1 MMKVGVYVCE
11 CGINISATVD
21 VEKVAEVASDFP
33 NVEVS
38 RFYKYMCSD
47 PGQELIKQDIDDL
60 KLDRIVVASCSPRM
74 HEPTF
79 RSVVE
84 DKGMNAYCLEM
95 VNIREQDS
103 WVHKDKV
110 TGTEK
115 AIALVRSGVLK
126 ASLLKPLIKKK
137 VGVTHNA
144 LVIGGGIAGIQAAL
158 DIGNMGFQTYLV
170 EKTPSIG
177 GVMAQLDKTF
187 PTLDCSACILTPRMV
202 DVSRHPNV
210 ELMTYSEIENV
221 EGYIGNFKVTV
232 KKKARYVDVSKCT
245 ACGDC
250 TENCPVIELDDYNAN
265 LMDRKAIYIPFP
277 QAVPQKYTI
286 AKTDEY
292 SPCKVTCPANNNA
305 QGYVQLIGMGKFK
318 EALGVIRDKNPFPSV
333 CGRVCHHPCEE
344 VCKRADIDE
353 PISIMQLKRF
363 AADYNRSHDEPAPEV
378 IEPTQ
383 KEKIA
388 IIGAGPSGLSCAI
401 RLLEKGY
408 PVTVYDET
416 DVPGG
421 IMTSCLP
428 SYRLPVDI
436 AMYDINRLLDQ
447 GIELIKNTKVGKDI
461 SFDEIKNQYDAVY
474 VGIGAQL
481 PASLYV
487 EGSGV
492 SGILQGMTF
501 LKEAKVGIKSPK
513 LGEKITVIGGGN
525 VAMDC
530 AKVALRMGG
539 VKEVSVVCLETRDL
553 ALKDRMPADIWEI
566 EESEEEGII
575 FYNELGPKKI
585 VSKNGKVTG
594 LETMTCTS
602 VYEEDGSFKPEFCDD
617 PAPIIDCDTIIFA
630 IGQKSD
636 LTGFETLETNPGGR
650 TIKVDPITF
659 ETSVPGVFAGG
670 DIVPGIPSVVNAI
683 GTGAEA
689 AISIDRYL
697 RKEDIKGGRVRDIT
711 KIDVVRLEKE
721 KRPRMKMN
729 RAPVEERISD
739 FREIDLGYTEEQA
752 VQEAL
757 RCISCSI
764 CSECNQCVETCE
776 AEAIIHEQ
784 EHEYIDLDIGAIVV
798 ATGFDNFDPTAKPE
812 YGYGETPNVISAIE
826 FERLVSASGPTLGH
840 IEING
845 KEPENVVFIQCVG
858 SRDKEGHEYCSRVC
872 CMYTAKQA
880 HMVRDKLPN
889 SKLTVYNTDVRAFGK
904 GFEEFYNRVQA
915 EDIDYRRREL
925 EDSIEVVG
933 NEKGVI
939 VKAEGHPDIHA
950 DLVVLATGLE
960 PREDSKE
967 LSRLLNINMSEDGFF
982 LEAHPKLR
990 PVDTFTDGIF
1000 LAGCCQSPKDIPD
1013 TVAQASSAASR
1024 ACNILTQDELEIEA
1038 TVAQVDE
1045 DLCRGCGFCVE
1056 SCPYLAIE
1064 LKTINQYG
1072 YETEVAFVNEALCKG
1087 CGSCAAACLNGA
1099 ISHLGYTDDQI
1110 LAQIKA
1116 LGER

>member
-1 MMKVGVYVCE
+1 MVKIGVYVCE
-11 CGINISATVD
+11 CGINIGATVN
-21 VEKVAEVASDFP
+21 VEEVAEKAKDFP
-33 NVEVS
+33 DVVVS
-38 RFYKYMCSD
+38 RYYKYMCSD
-47 PGQELIKQDIDDL
+47 PGQELIKQDIEDL

-79 RSVVE
+79 RAVVE
-84 DKGMNAYCLEM
+84 DKGMNPYCLEM
-95 VNIREQDS
+95 VNIREQVS
-103 WVHKDKV
+103 WVHKNIPV
-110 TGTEK
+110 GTEK
-115 AIALVRSGVLK
+115 AIALVRSAVLK
-126 ASLLKPLIKKK
+126 AALLQPLQKKK
-137 VGVTHNA
+137 VDVTPTA
-144 LVIGGGIAGIQAAL
+144 MVIGGGIAGIQSAI
-158 DIGNMGFQTYLV
+158 DIGNMGFKTYLV

-177 GVMAQLDKTF
+177 GTMAQLDKTF
-187 PTLDCSACILTPRMV
+187 PTLDCSACILTPKMV
-202 DVSRHPNV
+202 DIARHPNI
-210 ELMTYSEIENV
+210 ELMTYSEIESV
-221 EGYIGNFKVTV
+221 EGFIGNFKVTV
-232 KKKARYVDVSKCT
+232 KHKARYIDVTKCT

-250 TENCPVIELDDYNAN
+250 TENCPVVEFDEYNMN
-265 LMDRKAIYIPFP
+265 MTNRKAIYIPFP

-286 AKTDEY
+286 AKLDEY

-305 QGYVQLIGMGKFK
+305 QGYIQLIGVGKYK
-318 EALGVIRDKNPFPSV
+318 EALELIRDKNPFPSV

-353 PISIMQLKRF
+353 PLSIMQLKRF
-363 AADYNRSHDEPAPEV
+363 AADYNRINKEDPPLV
-378 IEPTQ
+378 IEPS
-383 KEKIA
+383 KDEKIA

-401 RLLEKGY
+401 RLLEEGY
-408 PVTVYDET
+408 SVTVYDES

-428 SYRLPVDI
+428 SYRLPVDL

-447 GIELIKNTKVGKDI
+447 GINLIKNTKVGKDI
-461 SFDEIKNQYDAVY
+461 SFEEIQNQYDAVF

-481 PASLYV
+481 PAVLEV
-487 EGSGV
+487 EGSDV

-501 LKEAKVGIKSPK
+501 LKEAKKGIKSPEF
-513 LGEKITVIGGGN
+513 GEKIIIIGGGN

-539 VKEVSVVCLETRDL
+539 KEVSVVCLETRDL

-575 FYNELGPKKI
+575 FYNELGPRKI
-585 VSKNGKVTG
+585 ISSKGKVTG
-594 LETMTCTS
+594 LETMICTS
-602 VYEEDGSFKPEFCDD
+602 VYEEDGAFKPEFHDD
-617 PAPIIDCDTIIFA
+617 PAPEIAGDTIIFA

-636 LTGFETLETNPGGR
+636 LTGFEALETNPGGR
-650 TIKVDPITF
+650 TIYIDTITF
-659 ETSVPGVFAGG
+659 QTSIPSVFAGG
-670 DIVPGIPSVVNAI
+670 DIIPGIPSVVNAI

-697 RKEDIKGGRVRDIT
+697 RKVDIKEGRVRDIT
-711 KIDVVRLEKE
+711 KIDVVRLDKE

-729 RAPVEERISD
+729 RAPVEERIKD
-739 FREIDLGYTEEQA
+739 FREIDLGYSEEEA

-764 CSECNQCVETCE
+764 CSECMQCVETCE
-776 AEAIIHEQ
+776 AEAIVHDQQHEFV
-784 EHEYIDLDIGAIVV
+784 ELDIGAIIV
-798 ATGFDNFDPTAKPE
+798 ATGFDSFDPTTKPE
-812 YGYGETPNVISAIE
+812 YGYGETPNVISAME
-826 FERLVSASGPTLGH
+826 FERLVSASGPTTGH

-889 SKLTVYNTDVRAFGK
+889 SNLTVYNTDVRAFGK

-915 EDIDYRRREL
+915 ENINYLRREL
-925 EDSIEVVG
+925 DDPISVVG
-933 NEKGVI
+933 NEEGVI

-950 DLVVLATGLE
+950 DLVVLATGLV

-967 LSRLLNINMSEDGFF
+967 LSRLLNINMSADGYF

-1024 ACNILTQDELEIEA
+1024 ACNILSQKQLEIEA
-1038 TVAQVDE
+1038 TVAKVDE
-1045 DLCRGCGFCVE
+1045 SLCRGCAFCVE
-1056 SCPYLAIE
+1056 SCPYSAIE
-1064 LKTINQYG
+1064 IKIVEQFGHTF
-1072 YETEVAFVNEALCKG
+1072 EVAHVNEALCKG
-1087 CGSCAAACLNGA
+1087 CGSCSAACLNGA
-1099 ISHLGYTDDQI
+1099 IYHQGYTDNQI
-1110 LAQIKA
+1110 LAQIQA
-1116 LGER
+1116 LGEE

>member
-1 MMKVGVYVCE
+1 MKVGVYVCE

-21 VEKVAEVASDFP
+21 VEKVAEVAKDFP

-38 RFYKYMCSD
+38 RYYKYMCSD
-47 PGQELIKQDIDDL
+47 PGQELIKQDIDNL
-60 KLDRIVVASCSPRM
+60 GLDRIVVASCSPRM

-79 RSVVE
+79 RAVVE
-84 DKGMNAYCLEM
+84 DKGMNPYNLEM
-95 VNIREQDS
+95 VNIREQNS
-103 WVHKDKV
+103 WVHKDKEI
-110 TGTEK
+110 GTEK
-115 AIALVRSGVLK
+115 AISLVRSGVLK
-126 ASLLKPLIKKK
+126 ATLLKPLTKKK
-137 VGVTHNA
+137 VGVTPSA

-158 DIGNMGFQTYLV
+158 DIGNMGFETILV

-187 PTLDCSACILTPRMV
+187 PTLDCSACILTPKMV
-202 DVSRHPNV
+202 DVARHPKV
-210 ELMTYSEIENV
+210 ELMTYSEIEKV
-221 EGYIGNFKVTV
+221 EGFIGNFKVTV
-232 KKKARYVDVSKCT
+232 KKKARYVDINKCT

-250 TENCPVIELDDYNAN
+250 VENCPVIELDEYNAN
-265 LMDRKAIYIPFP
+265 MMTKKAIYIPFP

-286 AKTDEY
+286 AKLEEY
-292 SPCKVTCPANNNA
+292 SPCKVTCPASNNA
-305 QGYVQLIGMGKFK
+305 QGYVQLIGIGKYK
-318 EALGVIRDKNPFPSV
+318 EALEVIRDKNPFPSV

-344 VCKRADIDE
+344 VCKRAEIDE

-363 AADYNRSHDEPAPEV
+363 AVDYNRLHDEPHPEV
-378 IEPTQ
+378 TKTTK
-383 KEKIA
+383 KEEIA

-401 RLLEKGY
+401 RLLEQGY
-408 PVTVYDET
+408 PVTIYDEA
-416 DVPGG
+416 DIPGG

-428 SYRLPVDI
+428 SYRLPPDL
-436 AMYDINRLLDQ
+436 ALYDINRLLDQ
-447 GIELIKNTKVGKDI
+447 GINLIKNTKVGKDI
-461 SFDEIKNQYDAVY
+461 SFEEIKNKYDAVFI
-474 VGIGAQL
+474 GIGAQL
-481 PASLYV
+481 PAVLEV
-487 EGSGV
+487 EGSNV
-492 SGILQGMTF
+492 SGVLEGLTF
-501 LKEAKVGIKSPK
+501 LKDAKKGIKTPGF
-513 LGEKITVIGGGN
+513 GEKLIIIGGGN

-530 AKVALRMGG
+530 AKVALRMGA
-539 VKEVSVVCLETRDL
+539 KEVNVVCLETRDL
-553 ALKDRMPADIWEI
+553 ALKDRMPADVWEI
-566 EESEEEGII
+566 EESEEEGVI
-575 FYNELGPKKI
+575 FFNELGPKRI
-585 VSKNGKVTG
+585 LSKKGKVTG
-594 LETMTCTS
+594 LETMICSS
-602 VYEEDGSFKPEFCDD
+602 VYEEDGSFKPEFCGD
-617 PAPIIDCDTIIFA
+617 PSPDIKGDTIIFA

-636 LTGFETLETNPGGR
+636 LTGFEEVETNPGGR
-650 TIKVDPITF
+650 TIKVNTITF

-689 AISIDRYL
+689 AISIDRFL
-697 RKEDIKGGRVRDIT
+697 RKVDIQEGRVRDIT
-711 KIDVVRLEKE
+711 KIDFVRLDKE
-721 KRPRMKMN
+721 KRPRAKMK
-729 RAPVEERISD
+729 RAPVEERIKD
-739 FREIDLGYTEEQA
+739 FREIDLGYTEEEA

-764 CSECNQCVETCE
+764 CSECMQCVETCE
-776 AEAIIHEQ
+776 AEAIIHDQ
-784 EHEYIDLDIGAIVV
+784 EAEYVELDIGAIVV
-798 ATGFDNFDPTAKPE
+798 ATGFDNYDPSNKPE
-812 YGYGETPNVISAIE
+812 YGYGQTSNVITAIE
-826 FERLVSASGPTLGH
+826 FERLVSSSGPTEGH
-840 IEING
+840 IEIDG

-925 EDSIEVVG
+925 DDSIQVVG

-950 DLVVLATGLE
+950 DLVVLATGLV

-967 LSRLLNINMSEDGFF
+967 LSRLLNINMSEDGYF

-990 PVDTFTDGIF
+990 PVDTFTDGVF

-1024 ACNILTQDELEIEA
+1024 ACNILSQKELEIEA
-1038 TVAQVDE
+1038 TIAHVDE
-1045 DLCRGCGFCVE
+1045 SLCRGCGFCVE
-1056 SCPYLAIE
+1056 SCPYSAIE
-1064 LKTINQYG
+1064 LKIINQYG
-1072 YETEVAFVNEALCKG
+1072 YETEVASVNEALCKG

-1099 ISHLGYTDDQI
+1099 INHLGYTDHQI

-1116 LGER
+1116 LGEK